1 MCHVIESLSNHGLA
15 GDMYSNGCRE
25 AAKAPPA
32 VKKADMTSDG
42 CDAPGENRGR
52 LGVQNALMP
61 VSSRP
66 IVSWWIVSV
75 PS

>member
-1 MCHVIESLSNHGLA
+1 MCDLGTHGFR
-15 GDMYSNGCRE
+15 GPD
-25 AAKAPPA
+25 
-32 VKKADMTSDG
+32 VKKADRPNHGLEAAIPMRRD
-42 CDAPGENRGR
+42 
-52 LGVQNALMP
+52 QKALMP

>member
-1 MCHVIESLSNHGLA
+1 MCDLGT
-15 GDMYSNGCRE
+15 GGFRRPD
-25 AAKAPPA
+25 
-32 VKKADMTSDG
+32 VKKADRPDY
-42 CDAPGENRGR
+42 
-52 LGVQNALMP
+52 GVVAVLPMRRDQKALMP

>member
-1 MCHVIESLSNHGLA
+1 MLC
-15 GDMYSNGCRE
+15 
-25 AAKAPPA
+25 KALPPDF
-32 VKKADMTSDG
+32 VKKADAKDCIFHATHRA
-42 CDAPGENRGR
+42 C
-52 LGVQNALMP
+52 QNALIP